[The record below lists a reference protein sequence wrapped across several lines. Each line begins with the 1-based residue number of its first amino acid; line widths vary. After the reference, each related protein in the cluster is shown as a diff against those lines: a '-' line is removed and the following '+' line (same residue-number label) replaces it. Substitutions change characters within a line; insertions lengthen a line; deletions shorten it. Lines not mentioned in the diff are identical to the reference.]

1 MIKLDNQEEMEEEE
15 TESTLDI
22 TMTELNTVTRSMY
35 ESLETEKESLLEKM
49 KELERRIQKYEEKE
63 KRCAPLLNM
72 YKREKIV
79 KNGSGAYQIN
89 AEVNR
94 LSIILER

>member
-1 MIKLDNQEEMEEEE
+1 MIILVNQEEMDDEE
-15 TESTLDI
+15 TESTLDL
-22 TMTELNTVTRSMY
+22 TLTELTTVTRSMN
-35 ESLETEKESLLEKM
+35 ESLETDKETLLDKI
-49 KELERRIQKYEEKE
+49 KELECRIKKYEEKE